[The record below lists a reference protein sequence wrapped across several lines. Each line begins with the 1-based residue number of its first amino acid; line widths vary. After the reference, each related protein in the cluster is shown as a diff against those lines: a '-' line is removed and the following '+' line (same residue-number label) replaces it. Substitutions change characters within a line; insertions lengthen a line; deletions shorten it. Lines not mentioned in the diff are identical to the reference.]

1 MNIFQILTPKD
12 STAYMKDT
20 MTIPEAMD
28 QFRTCGYSSV
38 PVIREDGTYAGVVSE
53 GDFLWTYIDGKDCDE
68 TGKPNTIAPILHLTR
83 GEPVKIDRPILDVIQ
98 MAMDQNFVP
107 ILDDRDMYI
116 GIVTRK
122 SIIEYL
128 RKKLLEV

>member
-20 MTIPEAMD
+20 MKIPEAMD
-28 QFRTCGYSSV
+28 QFRACGYSSV
-38 PVIREDGTYAGVVSE
+38 PVIREDGTYAGVVSV
-53 GDFLWTYIDGKDCDE
+53 GDFLWSYIDGKDIDE
-68 TGKPNTIAPILHLTR
+68 SGRPNTIAQILHLTR
-83 GEPVKIDRPILDVIQ
+83 GEPVTIDRQILDVIQ
-98 MAMDQNFVP
+98 LAMDQNFVP
-107 ILDDRDMYI
+107 IVDDRQMYI

-128 RKKLLEV
+128 RKKLLEI